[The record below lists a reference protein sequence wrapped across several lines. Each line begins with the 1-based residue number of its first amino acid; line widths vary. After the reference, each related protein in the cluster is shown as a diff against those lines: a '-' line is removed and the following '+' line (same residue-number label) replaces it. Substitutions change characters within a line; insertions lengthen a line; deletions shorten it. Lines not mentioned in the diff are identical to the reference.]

1 MIIKMYY
8 IQCSNIIIHSSFSRT
23 AHENDL
29 VPVGKG
35 ISDLLVSVLQSSSC
49 SFQRVDVD
57 RPKSSTWPI
66 FDTLA
71 GTGMMIITFGGR

>member
-8 IQCSNIIIHSSFSRT
+8 IQCGNNKIIIIIHSSFSRT

-35 ISDLLVSVLQSSSC
+35 MSDLLVSVLQTSSC
-49 SFQRVDVD
+49 SFQQVDVD
-57 RPKSSTWPI
+57 RSKSSVWPI
-66 FDTLA
+66 L
-71 GTGMMIITFGGR
+71 ILIH